1 MKKAAILQKKIM
13 EEKLREYS
21 VMTQLQ
27 NLVLWMKKRSGITPT
42 CLANPQL
49 KQVLLLRQYASRSSS
64 KIYHML
70 VVSFLREFVLKICN
84 MYTVNTFLGKC

>member
-27 NLVLWMKKRSGITPT
+27 NLVLWMKKRVRHNTHVFGQPT
-42 CLANPQL
+42 VEAG
-49 KQVLLLRQYASRSSS
+49 ATSST
-64 KIYHML
+64 
-70 VVSFLREFVLKICN
+70 IC
-84 MYTVNTFLGKC
+84 